1 MSEVNLKTERF
12 DICRTVAMKFGRTVV
27 DDTLIVPDIKPDIK
41 KILDVS
47 ARSYITDITP
57 GQDKIHIEGTAKATV
72 LYLPDGDV
80 IGNTKALIMSREFSY
95 TIDAKGTTADD
106 QVTAE
111 SEIGSVDSTLINSR
125 KVNIRLGINI
135 GAKIC
140 RCEPLELPAGT
151 DEIVIEC
158 EPKPPA
164 MDLIPFTPR
173 QSDNESTPTNTCSK
187 IELKKVPI
195 RLADKQFISDG
206 SMILR
211 EQHEISSKL
220 PQIGEILNAT
230 ATVEPEEMVTSSG
243 NTRLKGIVKVNVLY
257 EDAADTSSDSNKKSL
272 LRNAE
277 FTIPYNEQFDTP
289 NSMDDMECDAEYTV
303 REIYTE
309 IRDNLDGE
317 PRMIGAE
324 VVVGVSISGYMISEP
339 QAVTDAYSTDGSTL
353 TLEFSETAP
362 EQLIDT
368 KTAQISHK
376 FTAKRKAT
384 DAEILGVCGVTIEK
398 TSVDDLKIKDNT
410 VYIKGTINA
419 KVLCSSND
427 ENQPL
432 YAIDCKTE
440 FEHSFDCDQELGN
453 KVACDAKI
461 FINHL
466 GYTISGSDS
475 VDLRMIIGISIKLV
489 KNDRI
494 KTVTA
499 IDREESEDTEQR
511 GMQCYIIYFVQSGD
525 TLWNIAKRY
534 HTTVDELVKNNNIAD
549 RDKINVGQKIKIMSL
564 T

>member
-1 MSEVNLKTERF
+1 MSEVSLKTERF

-80 IGNTKALIMSREFSY
+80 IGNTKALVMSREFSY

-140 RCEPLELPAGT
+140 RCEPLELPTGT

-173 QSDNESTPTNTCSK
+173 QSEGENTTNNCSK

-230 ATVEPEEMVTSSG
+230 ATVEPEEMVTSNG
-243 NTRLKGIVKVNVLY
+243 NTRLKGILKINVLY
-257 EDAADTSSDSNKKSL
+257 EDAADTSSEGNKKSL

-317 PRMIGAE
+317 PRIIGAE

-384 DAEILGVCGVTIEK
+384 DAEILGVCGVSIEK

-419 KVLCSSND
+419 KILCSSND

-432 YAIDCKTE
+432 YAIDCTTE

-499 IDREESEDTEQR
+499 IDREESEDAEQR
-511 GMQCYIIYFVQSGD
+511 GMQCYIIYFVQNGD

>member
-1 MSEVNLKTERF
+1 MSEVSLKTERF

-80 IGNTKALIMSREFSY
+80 IGNTKALVMSREFSY

-140 RCEPLELPAGT
+140 RCEPLELPTGT

-173 QSDNESTPTNTCSK
+173 QSEGENTTNNCSK

-230 ATVEPEEMVTSSG
+230 ATVEPEEMVTSNG
-243 NTRLKGIVKVNVLY
+243 NTRLKGILKVNVLY
-257 EDAADTSSDSNKKSL
+257 EDAADTSSEGNKKSL

-317 PRMIGAE
+317 PRIIGAE

-384 DAEILGVCGVTIEK
+384 DAEILGVCGVSIEK

-419 KVLCSSND
+419 KILCSSND

-432 YAIDCKTE
+432 YAIDCTTE

-499 IDREESEDTEQR
+499 IDREESEDAEQR
-511 GMQCYIIYFVQSGD
+511 GMQCYIIYFVQNGD

>member
-1 MSEVNLKTERF
+1 MSEVSLKTERF

-80 IGNTKALIMSREFSY
+80 IGNTKALVMSREFSY

-111 SEIGSVDSTLINSR
+111 SEIGSLDSTLINSR

-140 RCEPLELPAGT
+140 RCEPLELPTGT

-173 QSDNESTPTNTCSK
+173 QSEGENTTNNCSK

-230 ATVEPEEMVTSSG
+230 ATVEPEEMVTSNG
-243 NTRLKGIVKVNVLY
+243 NTRLKGILKVNVLY
-257 EDAADTSSDSNKKSL
+257 EDAADTSSEGNKKSL

-317 PRMIGAE
+317 PRIIGAE

-384 DAEILGVCGVTIEK
+384 DAEILGVCGVSIEK

-419 KVLCSSND
+419 KILCSSND

-432 YAIDCKTE
+432 YAIDCTTE

-499 IDREESEDTEQR
+499 IDREESEDAEQR
-511 GMQCYIIYFVQSGD
+511 GMQCYIIYFVQNGD

>member
-140 RCEPLELPAGT
+140 RCEPLELPTGT

-173 QSDNESTPTNTCSK
+173 QSDNESAPTNTCSK

-376 FTAKRKAT
+376 F
-384 DAEILGVCGVTIEK
+384 L
-398 TSVDDLKIKDNT
+398 
-410 VYIKGTINA
+410 
-419 KVLCSSND
+419 
-427 ENQPL
+427 
-432 YAIDCKTE
+432 
-440 FEHSFDCDQELGN
+440 
-453 KVACDAKI
+453 
-461 FINHL
+461 
-466 GYTISGSDS
+466 
-475 VDLRMIIGISIKLV
+475 
-489 KNDRI
+489 
-494 KTVTA
+494 
-499 IDREESEDTEQR
+499 
-511 GMQCYIIYFVQSGD
+511 
-525 TLWNIAKRY
+525 
-534 HTTVDELVKNNNIAD
+534 
-549 RDKINVGQKIKIMSL
+549 SL
-564 T
+564 IHI

>member
-140 RCEPLELPAGT
+140 RCEPLELPTGT

-432 YAIDCKTE
+432 YAIDFKTE